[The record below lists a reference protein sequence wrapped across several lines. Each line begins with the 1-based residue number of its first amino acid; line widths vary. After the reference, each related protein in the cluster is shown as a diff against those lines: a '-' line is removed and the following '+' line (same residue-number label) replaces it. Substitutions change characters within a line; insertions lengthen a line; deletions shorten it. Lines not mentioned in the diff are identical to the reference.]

1 MLSEQKPAL
10 TVGRFQVTPSTDETT
25 PTTCTPCSPTP
36 PSASAPSTNSQSET
50 STEKQGESKT
60 SLSTVSVSPPKNP
73 SDLDSSVAPCW
84 GEEAA
89 TSERKELDTEEQK
102 EGEGDEEEG
111 REGEAR
117 QRRISV
123 SLLDGTT
130 GIVIGSDRIGNV
142 SQPWI
147 SYTRSAS
154 YASSDETES
163 DSEDMWKELQELRE
177 RWGEGAQGWGKR
189 KKE

>member
-10 TVGRFQVTPSTDETT
+10 TVGRFQVTPSTGETT
-25 PTTCTPCSPTP
+25 PTTCTPCPPTP
-36 PSASAPSTNSQSET
+36 PPVSAPSTNSQSES
-50 STEKQGESKT
+50 STEEQGESET
-60 SLSTVSVSPPKNP
+60 SLSTVSVSPPNKP
-73 SDLDSSVAPCW
+73 SDLDSSIAPCW
-84 GEEAA
+84 GGEAA
-89 TSERKELDTEEQK
+89 TSESKGPDTEEEEK
-102 EGEGDEEEG
+102 EEEKQEEGGEEEG
-111 REGEAR
+111 RKSETR

-123 SLLDGTT
+123 SLSDGTT

-163 DSEDMWKELQELRE
+163 DSEDMWEELQELRE
-177 RWGEGAQGWGKR
+177 R
-189 KKE
+189 